1 MSFSNSKIIKKTNRQ
16 EKAVHVDEHLA
27 SFQDDYYSKTS
38 RKRLEEFQKEIDSY
52 RNAELDKVKQEAAL
66 IRENAYIEGREQAL
80 NELRPESEAK
90 AKEELSNEFEK
101 VFELYQQANSY
112 LIEQKALLDDKKKE
126 WLKSNEDDIV
136 STLITAVEKIIANE
150 IHIKEED
157 IKAIIQQSISEVND
171 ISKTIWVR
179 VNPDV
184 KRKIDSQKW
193 DERKIEWI
201 SDPSLSHLDVLVETE
216 SEWIDSTVQNKIEN
230 LKKIIEEWVE
240 NNDLL
245 SET

>member
-16 EKAVHVDEHLA
+16 QKAVHVDEHLA

-52 RNAELDKVKQEAAL
+52 RKAELEKVKQEAAI
-66 IRENAYIEGREQAL
+66 IRENAYIEGKEQAL

-90 AKEELSNEFEK
+90 AKEELSGEFEK

-112 LIEQKALLDDKKKE
+112 SIEQKALLDDKKQE
-126 WLKSNEDDIV
+126 WLKSNENDIV
-136 STLITAVEKIIANE
+136 SILISAVEKIIASQV
-150 IHIKEED
+150 HIEAED
-157 IKAIIQQSISEVND
+157 VKAIIQQSISEVND
-171 ISKTIWVR
+171 VSKTIWVR

-201 SDPSLSHLDVLVETE
+201 SDPTLSYLDVLVETE

>member
-66 IRENAYIEGREQAL
+66 IRENAYIEGKEQAL

-101 VFELYQQANSY
+101 VFELYQQANAY

-136 STLITAVEKIIANE
+136 STLITAVEKIIASE
-150 IHIKEED
+150 VHIKAED
-157 IKAIIQQSISEVND
+157 VKAIIQQSISEVND

>member
-66 IRENAYIEGREQAL
+66 IRESAYIEGKEQAL
-80 NELRPESEAK
+80 NELRPESEAR

-101 VFELYQQANSY
+101 VFELYQQANAY

-136 STLITAVEKIIANE
+136 STLITAVEKIIASE

-193 DERKIEWI
+193 DQRKIEWI

>member
-38 RKRLEEFQKEIDSY
+38 RKRLEEFQKEIESY

-66 IRENAYIEGREQAL
+66 IRENAYIEGKEQAL

-136 STLITAVEKIIANE
+136 STLITAVEKIIASE
-150 IHIKEED
+150 VHIKAED
-157 IKAIIQQSISEVND
+157 VKSIIQQSISEVND

-184 KRKIDSQKW
+184 KRKIDTQKW

>member
-1 MSFSNSKIIKKTNRQ
+1 MSFSNSKIIKRTNRQ

-52 RNAELDKVKQEAAL
+52 RSVELDKVKQEANL
-66 IRENAYIEGREQAL
+66 IRENAFIEGKEQAL
-80 NELRPESEAK
+80 NELRPELEAK
-90 AKEELSNEFEK
+90 VKEELSVEFEK

-112 LIEQKALLDDKKKE
+112 LIEQKALLDDKKRE
-126 WLKSNEDDIV
+126 WIKINENDIV
-136 STLITAVEKIIANE
+136 TILISAVENILVNQVE
-150 IHIKEED
+150 IQPED
-157 IKAIIQQSISEVND
+157 VAAVIRQSISEVND
-171 ISKTIWVR
+171 KSKTIWVR

-201 SDPSLSHLDVLVETE
+201 SDPTLSYLDVLVETE

>member
-16 EKAVHVDEHLA
+16 EKAVHIDEHLV

-52 RNAELDKVKQEAAL
+52 RHSEIEKLKQEAAI

-90 AKEELSNEFEK
+90 VKEELSNEFEK

-112 LIEQKALLDDKKKE
+112 LVEQKGLLDDKKKE
-126 WLKSNEDDIV
+126 WLRNNESDIV
-136 STLITAVEKIIANE
+136 AILISAVEKILANQVQ
-150 IHIKEED
+150 IQVED
-157 IKAIIQQSISEVND
+157 VKAIIQQSISEVND
-171 ISKTIWVR
+171 KSKTIWVR
-179 VNPDV
+179 INPDV

-201 SDPSLSHLDVLVETE
+201 SDPTLTYLDVLVETE

-240 NNDLL
+240 NNDPLGE
-245 SET
+245 S

>member
-179 VNPDV
+179 VNPGV